1 MTILIFVTIAI
12 ATIAIALLV
21 LRQQRRVKAKAKKC
35 ANEALWF
42 HQKLKLLSDPSHFF
56 SDEELHSL
64 KIEFAP
70 LLNEV
75 NKLYDNILV
84 SNEFLDNLGLKDF
97 MDERK
102 ILNHIQIQ
110 NNKQYNQQK
119 TTNN

>member
-1 MTILIFVTIAI
+1 MTIIIVAAI
-12 ATIAIALLV
+12 VAIIPATFV
-21 LRQQRRVKAKAKKC
+21 LRQHRRVKAKAKKC

-56 SDEELHSL
+56 SDEELHGL
-64 KIEFAP
+64 KKEFAP
-70 LLNEV
+70 LLSEV

-84 SNEFLDNLGLKDF
+84 SNEFLDDLGLKDF

-102 ILNHIQIQ
+102 ILNHIQLQ

-119 TTNN
+119 KPNN

>member
-1 MTILIFVTIAI
+1 M
-12 ATIAIALLV
+12 
-21 LRQQRRVKAKAKKC
+21 
-35 ANEALWF
+35 WF
-42 HQKLKLLSDPSHFF
+42 HQKLKLLSVPSHFF

-64 KIEFAP
+64 KKEFAP

-84 SNEFLDNLGLKDF
+84 SNDFLDDLGLKDF
-97 MDERK
+97 IDERK
-102 ILNHIQIQ
+102 ILNHIQLQ